1 MDEHDIISR
10 LEYVLKEEGV
20 EYDEESLEIISKL
33 AGWMRDALSILEQCL
48 AYDRHLTGKY

>member
-10 LEYVLKEEGV
+10 LEYVLKEENV

-33 AGWMRDALSILEQCL
+33 ADGGMRDALSILEQGL
-48 AYDRHLTGKY
+48 AV